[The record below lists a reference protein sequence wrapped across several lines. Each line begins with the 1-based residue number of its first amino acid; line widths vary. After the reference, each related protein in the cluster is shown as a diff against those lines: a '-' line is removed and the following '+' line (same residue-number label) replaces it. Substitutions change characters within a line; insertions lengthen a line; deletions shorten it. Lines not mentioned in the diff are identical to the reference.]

1 MQLVQG
7 VSVVD
12 RAGGA
17 GWCRV
22 VQSSAEWC
30 RAVQGGAEQC
40 RVVQG
45 GVGWCRATHATKWG
59 THAGVNITL
68 K

>member
-30 RAVQGGAEQC
+30 RATGA
-40 RVVQG
+40 
-45 GVGWCRATHATKWG
+45 GWCRAVQSGAQNLNMQY
-59 THAGVNITL
+59 VI
-68 K
+68 